1 MKILKRIKSNKGFAG
16 HTHALSTLSLFL
28 LLATLNPVLIYK
40 TLLHTEN
47 IFIFLASIFFVVGF
61 CLFPD
66 FDNTKSTVIS
76 NTGII
81 GILFSHILRGISDF
95 IFNLTKTKY
104 DSDEGFNHRW
114 FWHTLI
120 SAVLVGSFVFAT
132 TIISVKVKIPYLNK
146 TYKIGT
152 LISVLWLMLCI
163 KLTFAGLFGKILK
176 NKGKYI
182 FSLIITILSFGFSYY
197 VLVNTNL
204 NKTPTWWIGV
214 FAGIGY
220 ALHLIEDTLTAE
232 GAPLFFPIK
241 IKGKRWFKIRIIGI
255 QSGGI
260 FEKIILLP
268 FFSVLTI
275 YGITMT
281 VLYLFR

>member
-81 GILFSHILRGISDF
+81 GILLSHILRGISDF

-241 IKGKRWFKIRIIGI
+241 IKGKRLFKIRIIGI

>member
-40 TLLHTEN
+40 TLLYTEN

-81 GILFSHILRGISDF
+81 GILLSHILRGISDF

-163 KLTFAGLFGKILK
+163 KLTFAGLFGKIVK
-176 NKGKYI
+176 NKGNI

>member
-28 LLATLNPVLIYK
+28 LLATLNPVFIYK

-81 GILFSHILRGISDF
+81 GILLSHILRGISDF

-163 KLTFAGLFGKILK
+163 KLTFAGLFGKIVK
-176 NKGKYI
+176 NKGNI

>member
-81 GILFSHILRGISDF
+81 GILLSHILRGISDF

-163 KLTFAGLFGKILK
+163 KLTFAGLFGKIVK
-176 NKGKYI
+176 NKGNI

>member
-81 GILFSHILRGISDF
+81 GILLSHVLRGISDF
-95 IFNLTKTKY
+95 IYNITKTKY

-163 KLTFAGLFGKILK
+163 KLTFAGLFGKIVK
-176 NKGKYI
+176 NKGNI

>member
-81 GILFSHILRGISDF
+81 GILLSHILRGISDF

-152 LISVLWLMLCI
+152 LISVFWLVLCI
-163 KLTFAGLFGKILK
+163 KLTFAGLFDKIVK
-176 NKGKYI
+176 NKGNI

-232 GAPLFFPIK
+232 GAPLFFPLK
-241 IKGKRWFKIRIIGI
+241 IKGKRWYKIRIIGI
-255 QSGGI
+255 QSGGT

-275 YGITMT
+275 YSITMT
-281 VLYLFR
+281 ILYLFR

>member
-1 MKILKRIKSNKGFAG
+1 MILKRIKSNNGFAG

-81 GILFSHILRGISDF
+81 GILLSHVLRGISDF

-163 KLTFAGLFGKILK
+163 KLTFAGLFGKIVK
-176 NKGKYI
+176 NKGNI

-197 VLVNTNL
+197 VLVNTN
-204 NKTPTWWIGV
+204 WWIGV

-232 GAPLFFPIK
+232 GAPLFFPLK
-241 IKGKRWFKIRIIGI
+241 IKGKRWYKIRIIGI
-255 QSGGI
+255 QSGGT

-275 YGITMT
+275 YSITMT
-281 VLYLFR
+281 ILYLFR

>member
-81 GILFSHILRGISDF
+81 GILLSHILRGISDF

-163 KLTFAGLFGKILK
+163 KLTFAGLFGKIVK
-176 NKGKYI
+176 NKGNI

-255 QSGGI
+255 QSGGT

-275 YGITMT
+275 YSITMT
-281 VLYLFR
+281 ILYLFR

>member
-81 GILFSHILRGISDF
+81 GILLSHVLRGISDF

-163 KLTFAGLFGKILK
+163 KLTFAGLFGKIVK
-176 NKGKYI
+176 NKGNI

-232 GAPLFFPIK
+232 GAPLFFPLK
-241 IKGKRWFKIRIIGI
+241 IKGKRWYKIRIIGI
-255 QSGGI
+255 QSGGT

-275 YGITMT
+275 YSITMT
-281 VLYLFR
+281 ILYLFR

>member
-1 MKILKRIKSNKGFAG
+1 MILKRIKSNNGFAG

-81 GILFSHILRGISDF
+81 GILLSHVLRGISDF
-95 IFNLTKTKY
+95 IYNITKTKY

-120 SAVLVGSFVFAT
+120 SAILVGSFVFIT
-132 TIISVKVKIPYLNK
+132 TIISVKIKIPYLNK

-152 LISVLWLMLCI
+152 LISILWLMLCI

-182 FSLIITILSFGFSYY
+182 FSLIITILSFGFSCY
-197 VLVNTNL
+197 VLVKTNL

-232 GAPLFFPIK
+232 GAPLFFPFK

-255 QSGGI
+255 QSGGT

-275 YGITMT
+275 YSITMT
-281 VLYLFR
+281 ILYLFR

>member
-1 MKILKRIKSNKGFAG
+1 MILKRIKSNNGFAG

-81 GILFSHILRGISDF
+81 GILLSHVLRGISDF

-163 KLTFAGLFGKILK
+163 KLTFAGLFGKIVK
-176 NKGKYI
+176 NKGNI

>member
-81 GILFSHILRGISDF
+81 GILLSHILRGVSDF

-163 KLTFAGLFGKILK
+163 KLTFAGLFGKIVK
-176 NKGKYI
+176 NKGNI

-232 GAPLFFPIK
+232 GAPLFFPLK
-241 IKGKRWFKIRIIGI
+241 IKGKRWYKIRIIGI
-255 QSGGI
+255 QSGGT

-275 YGITMT
+275 YSITMT
-281 VLYLFR
+281 ILYLFR

>member
-81 GILFSHILRGISDF
+81 GILLSHILRGISDF

-163 KLTFAGLFGKILK
+163 KLTFAGLFGKIVK
-176 NKGKYI
+176 NKGNI

-232 GAPLFFPIK
+232 GTPLFFPIK

>member
-81 GILFSHILRGISDF
+81 GILLSHVLRGISDF

-163 KLTFAGLFGKILK
+163 KLTFAGLFGKIVK
-176 NKGKYI
+176 NKGNI

>member
-1 MKILKRIKSNKGFAG
+1 MILKRIKSNNGFAG

-81 GILFSHILRGISDF
+81 GILLSHILRGISDF

-163 KLTFAGLFGKILK
+163 KLTFAGLFGKIVK
-176 NKGKYI
+176 NKGNI

-241 IKGKRWFKIRIIGI
+241 IKGKRWYKIRIIGI
-255 QSGGI
+255 QSGGT

-275 YGITMT
+275 YSITMT
-281 VLYLFR
+281 ILYLFR

>member
-81 GILFSHILRGISDF
+81 GILLSHILRGISDF

-163 KLTFAGLFGKILK
+163 KLTFAGLFGKIVK
-176 NKGKYI
+176 NKGNI

-232 GAPLFFPIK
+232 GAPLFFPLK
-241 IKGKRWFKIRIIGI
+241 IKGKRWYKIRIIGI
-255 QSGGI
+255 QSGGT

-275 YGITMT
+275 YSITMT
-281 VLYLFR
+281 ILYLFR

>member
-1 MKILKRIKSNKGFAG
+1 MISKRIKSNKGFAG

-81 GILFSHILRGISDF
+81 GILLSHVLRGISDF

-163 KLTFAGLFGKILK
+163 KLTFAGLFGKIVK
-176 NKGKYI
+176 NKGNI

>member
-1 MKILKRIKSNKGFAG
+1 MILKRIKSNNGFAG

-81 GILFSHILRGISDF
+81 GILLSHILRGISDF

-163 KLTFAGLFGKILK
+163 KLTFAGLFGKIVK
-176 NKGKYI
+176 NKGNI

>member
-47 IFIFLASIFFVVGF
+47 ILIFLASIFFVVGF

-81 GILFSHILRGISDF
+81 GILLSHILRGISDF

-152 LISVLWLMLCI
+152 LISVFWLVLCI
-163 KLTFAGLFGKILK
+163 KLTFAGLFDKIVK
-176 NKGKYI
+176 NKGNI

-232 GAPLFFPIK
+232 GAPLFFPLK
-241 IKGKRWFKIRIIGI
+241 IKGKRWYKIRIIGI
-255 QSGGI
+255 QSGGT

-275 YGITMT
+275 YSITMT
-281 VLYLFR
+281 ILYLFR

>member
-81 GILFSHILRGISDF
+81 GILLSHILRGISDF

-163 KLTFAGLFGKILK
+163 KLTFAGLFGKIVK
-176 NKGKYI
+176 NKGNI

-241 IKGKRWFKIRIIGI
+241 IKGKRWYKIRIIGI
-255 QSGGI
+255 QSGGT

-275 YGITMT
+275 YSITMT
-281 VLYLFR
+281 ILYLFR